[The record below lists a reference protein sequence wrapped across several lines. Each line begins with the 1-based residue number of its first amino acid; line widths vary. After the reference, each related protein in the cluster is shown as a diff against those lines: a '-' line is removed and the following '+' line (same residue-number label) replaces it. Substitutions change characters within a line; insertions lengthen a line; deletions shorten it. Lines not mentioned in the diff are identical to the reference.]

1 MTVNPTPSPVK
12 GFKMAMLNITSLPKH
27 MDEICV
33 LLATKNFDILALNE
47 TRLDHSI
54 PDDLVNIP
62 NYDIIRNDRNR
73 NGGGVCIYVRNKISY
88 CNLSHTIPDT
98 LEAVV
103 IEIHKPNS
111 RPFIVYTIYR
121 PPNST
126 VDIFGKIEY
135 FISKFDCEH
144 NEFYLLGDLNCNML
158 DTSSHVTKKLNL
170 LLESYQLYQMINT
183 PTRVTQFTSSLLDI
197 CVTSNPEHVIL
208 TDVVPLG
215 VSDHNPIYVVRKINS
230 NVKINSHR
238 CIEIRNY
245 KHFNCD
251 KFLEELWKQPW
262 DLIDHESDINLKWT
276 LWKTLFLNVLD
287 KHAPVQ
293 SKRIRSKRHIP
304 WINKNTKNLIHE
316 RDRLKR
322 KAMISKSEIDWNAF
336 KALRDRVN
344 CTIRKDKE
352 IYYKNLIHKSND
364 AKDAWKTI
372 NSILG
377 RNQSKPTTFNLK
389 VEDKDIVMPDE
400 VTECFND
407 YFSGVGSKI
416 ANSVGEGNFKYDEFM
431 IKTTDTFHFQTID
444 TYTVFHMLLSISA
457 SKATGLDK
465 IPAKILKIA
474 APVIAQSLTNLFNY
488 SIQTEIFPTEW
499 KVAKIIP
506 LHKSGPK
513 NIVDNY
519 RPISILSAISKI
531 FEKILH
537 KQLFA
542 YLNNNNLISKHQF
555 GFRPMHS
562 TADALLHS
570 TNEWYRNMDDGM
582 LNIAGFLDLKK
593 AYDTVNHEIL
603 IGKLSFL
610 GMQPCALNLITSYLG
625 NRLQRCYVNGYLYKP
640 HKIDYGVPQGS
651 ILGPLLFLIYIN
663 DLPNCIEKSTV
674 RMFTDDTTLTAS
686 GLALPEIESK
696 INHDLNN
703 VQKWLLANK
712 LCLNLIKTE
721 YLLIGSKQKISKLT
735 NDPVIQIAN
744 RLVNRVTNTKNL

>member
-1 MTVNPTPSPVK
+1 
-12 GFKMAMLNITSLPKH
+12 
-27 MDEICV
+27 
-33 LLATKNFDILALNE
+33 
-47 TRLDHSI
+47 
-54 PDDLVNIP
+54 
-62 NYDIIRNDRNR
+62 
-73 NGGGVCIYVRNKISY
+73 
-88 CNLSHTIPDT
+88 
-98 LEAVV
+98 
-103 IEIHKPNS
+103 
-111 RPFIVYTIYR
+111 
-121 PPNST
+121 
-126 VDIFGKIEY
+126 
-135 FISKFDCEH
+135 
-144 NEFYLLGDLNCNML
+144 
-158 DTSSHVTKKLNL
+158 
-170 LLESYQLYQMINT
+170 
-183 PTRVTQFTSSLLDI
+183 
-197 CVTSNPEHVIL
+197 
-208 TDVVPLG
+208 
-215 VSDHNPIYVVRKINS
+215 
-230 NVKINSHR
+230 
-238 CIEIRNY
+238 
-245 KHFNCD
+245 
-251 KFLEELWKQPW
+251 
-262 DLIDHESDINLKWT
+262 
-276 LWKTLFLNVLD
+276 
-287 KHAPVQ
+287 
-293 SKRIRSKRHIP
+293 
-304 WINKNTKNLIHE
+304 
-316 RDRLKR
+316 
-322 KAMISKSEIDWNAF
+322 
-336 KALRDRVN
+336 
-344 CTIRKDKE
+344 
-352 IYYKNLIHKSND
+352 
-364 AKDAWKTI
+364 
-372 NSILG
+372 
-377 RNQSKPTTFNLK
+377 
-389 VEDKDIVMPDE
+389 MPDE

-582 LNIAGFLDLKK
+582 LNIAVFLDLKK
-593 AYDTVNHEIL
+593 AFDTVNHEIL

-625 NRLQRCYVNGYLYKP
+625 NRLQRCYVNGYLSKP
-640 HKIDYGVPQGS
+640 HKIDHGVPQGS

-674 RMFTDDTTLTAS
+674 RMFADDTTLTAS

-703 VQKWLLANK
+703 VQK
-712 LCLNLIKTE
+712 
-721 YLLIGSKQKISKLT
+721 
-735 NDPVIQIAN
+735 
-744 RLVNRVTNTKNL
+744 

>member
-1 MTVNPTPSPVK
+1 
-12 GFKMAMLNITSLPKH
+12 MLNITSLPKH
-27 MDEICV
+27 IDEICV

-62 NYDIIRNDRNR
+62 YYDIIRNDRNR
-73 NGGGVCIYVRNKISY
+73 NGGGVCIYVRNTISY
-88 CNLSHTIPDT
+88 RNLSHTIPDN

-103 IEIHKPNS
+103 VEIHKPNS
-111 RPFIVYTIYR
+111 RPFIVSTIYR

-170 LLESYQLYQMINT
+170 LLESYQLYQMINQ

-215 VSDHNPIYVVRKINS
+215 VSDHNIIYVVRKINS

-245 KHFNCD
+245 KHFNC
-251 KFLEELWKQPW
+251 
-262 DLIDHESDINLKWT
+262 
-276 LWKTLFLNVLD
+276 
-287 KHAPVQ
+287 
-293 SKRIRSKRHIP
+293 
-304 WINKNTKNLIHE
+304 
-316 RDRLKR
+316 
-322 KAMISKSEIDWNAF
+322 
-336 KALRDRVN
+336 
-344 CTIRKDKE
+344 
-352 IYYKNLIHKSND
+352 
-364 AKDAWKTI
+364 
-372 NSILG
+372 
-377 RNQSKPTTFNLK
+377 
-389 VEDKDIVMPDE
+389 
-400 VTECFND
+400 
-407 YFSGVGSKI
+407 
-416 ANSVGEGNFKYDEFM
+416 
-431 IKTTDTFHFQTID
+431 
-444 TYTVFHMLLSISA
+444 
-457 SKATGLDK
+457 
-465 IPAKILKIA
+465 AKILKIA

-513 NIVDNY
+513 NLADNY

-537 KQLFA
+537 KQLLA

-582 LNIAGFLDLKK
+582 LNIAVFLDLKK
-593 AYDTVNHEIL
+593 AFDTVNHEIL

-610 GMQPCALNLITSYLG
+610 GMQPCALNLITSYLE
-625 NRLQRCYVNGYLYKP
+625 NRSQRCYVNGYLSKP
-640 HKIDYGVPQGS
+640 QKIDYGVPQGS

-674 RMFTDDTTLTAS
+674 RMFADDTTLTAS
-686 GLALPEIESK
+686 GIALPEIESK
-696 INHDLNN
+696 INHDLIN

-721 YLLIGSKQKISKLT
+721 YLLIGSKQMISKLT

-744 RLVNRVTNTKNL
+744 RLVNRVTNKKSLGVVIDQYLLWDNHLDEICKKVSSGIGAIRKLKPYVTRETLVSVYCALVQPYFDYCCLVWEPIGATLSNRLQSLQNRVARVILGYRNEHGQSEAALNELQWKTLMQRRLVMKARLMYRIIHGQAPAVLIESFQNPIAPQHDYNLRNSDFGFYLTKPKTEYMKKSISYSGAKLWNNLPSEVRNSTSINTFNSLISDISLS